1 MKLLEDLYVYP
12 WLSSQ
17 ENNANTIFID
27 GDVPTLIDPGHAHLF
42 SYATQGA
49 ARDGISLDSSK
60 LILCTHGHPDHMEAV
75 GRFDADVIRAI
86 SRREYEYLQGE
97 GKDLFMMT
105 GCQLPRSAFDLL
117 LTEGSLVLGKKR
129 LQVFSTP
136 GHSPGSICLYW
147 EDQKVLLSG
156 DTLFYLG
163 VGRTDLP
170 GGDSRILAES
180 ISRLAKLDVE
190 YLVPGH
196 GDVVKGKETIQK
208 NFQMILREFFP
219 VHST

>member
-42 SYATQGA
+42 SHVVQGA
-49 ARDGISLDSSK
+49 ARDGVALEASK
-60 LILCTHGHPDHMEAV
+60 LIICTHGHPDHMEAV
-75 GRFDADVIRAI
+75 ERFDVDVVKAM

-105 GCQLPRSAFDLL
+105 GCQLPRSPFGLL
-117 LTEGSLVLGKKR
+117 LTDGSLVLGRKR

-170 GGDSRILAES
+170 GGDSHTLAES
-180 ISRLAKLDVE
+180 VARLAKLDVE

-196 GDVVKGKETIQK
+196 GEVVKGKKTIEK
-208 NFQMILREFFP
+208 NFQMILREFFSA
-219 VHST
+219 HST

>member
-42 SYATQGA
+42 SYAAQGA
-49 ARDGISLDSSK
+49 ARDGISLDASK
-60 LILCTHGHPDHMEAV
+60 LIICTHGHPDHMEAV
-75 GRFDADVIRAI
+75 GRFDPDVIRAM

-105 GCQLPRSAFDLL
+105 GCQLPRSPFGLL
-117 LTEGSLVLGKKR
+117 LSEGSLVLGKKR

-196 GDVVKGKETIQK
+196 GEVVKGKETIQK

>member
-27 GDVPTLIDPGHAHLF
+27 GDVPTLIDPGHTHLF
-42 SYATQGA
+42 SYVMQGA
-49 ARDGISLDSSK
+49 ARDGISLDASK
-60 LILCTHGHPDHMEAV
+60 LIICTHGHPDHMEAV
-75 GRFDADVIRAI
+75 ARFDADAI
-86 SRREYEYLQGE
+86 KAMSRREYDYLQGE

-105 GCQLPRSAFDLL
+105 GSQLPRSPFGLL
-117 LTEGSLVLGKKR
+117 LTEGSLMLGKKR
-129 LQVFSTP
+129 LQVISTP

-156 DTLFYLG
+156 DTLFYRG

-170 GGDSRILAES
+170 GGDSHVLAES

-196 GDVVKGKETIQK
+196 GEVVKGKETIQK
-208 NFQMILREFFP
+208 NFRMILREFFS

>member
-27 GDVPTLIDPGHAHLF
+27 GDVPVLIDPGHTHLF
-42 SYATQGA
+42 SYVMQSA
-49 ARDGISLDSSK
+49 ARDGISLDGSR
-60 LILCTHGHPDHMEAV
+60 LIICTHGHPDHIEAV
-75 GRFDADVIRAI
+75 GRFDSDVIKAMG
-86 SRREYEYLQGE
+86 RREYEYLRGE

-105 GCQLPRSAFDLL
+105 GCQLPRSPFSLL

-147 EDQKVLLSG
+147 DDQKVLLSG
-156 DTLFYLG
+156 DTLFYRG
-163 VGRTDLP
+163 VGRTDLS
-170 GGDSRILAES
+170 GGDSHALAES
-180 ISRLAKLDVE
+180 ISRLSKLDVE
-190 YLVPGH
+190 YLLPGH
-196 GDVVKGKETIQK
+196 GEVVKGRETIRK